1 LTKADY
7 LYIKEIMQDIS
18 SPKKKL
24 IVYIFLTIATLAV
37 FWQVNQFD
45 FINID
50 DNVYVTQNS
59 RVLSGINIRSF
70 QWAFLTTHAEF
81 WHPLTWLSLMLD
93 HDLYGFNAG
102 GYHLTNLI
110 LHILSTLLLFW
121 LFCRMTKEIWKSA
134 FVAALF
140 AIHPLHVESVAWIAE
155 RKDVLS
161 AFFCMLTLCLY
172 VYYAE
177 KPDLKRYVLVL
188 GAFVLAL
195 MSKPMV
201 VTLPVIMI
209 LLDYWP
215 LSRYQIGIEAR
226 KDNPLIWQLKEKT
239 PFFVLSAVFSI
250 IALLAKYNPTAQD
263 FALGSRLANAPVS
276 FVTYLIKAFWPNDL
290 AIFYPFSEQLPLWQV
305 SGSVLLIIFFSAAFI
320 LMARS
325 LPYLF
330 VGWFWYVITITPVIG
345 IIQVGKHAMADRFTY
360 LPLVGAGIMLAWGL
374 PFLLQSK
381 DSLKKILLPAGTF
394 LIALWAFAAWQ
405 QCGYWRNSIEL
416 FGHALKV
423 TKNNYLA
430 HNNLGLA
437 LFAEGETEEAIAH
450 YNEALNI
457 KPIRP
462 DHILVYNNRGIAYHR
477 LGLYQNALDDL
488 NKAISMKPDYADA
501 YSNRGIVYSNLNRNE
516 LALEDFNKA
525 VQLKPDYADLYNNR
539 GVAYAKLGHYQT
551 AIDDFSKAIDL
562 NPDYSD
568 ALSKRGVV
576 YLEQGNKELGCRDA
590 NRACELGNCEIF
602 KTAQR
607 KGDCR

>member
-1 LTKADY
+1 MSNN
-7 LYIKEIMQDIS
+7 INIS
-18 SPKKKL
+18 INKQKL
-24 IVYIFLTIATLAV
+24 IVCIFLIVATIAV

-50 DNVYVTQNS
+50 DNVYVTHNS

-93 HDLYGFNAG
+93 HDLYGLNAG

-110 LHILSTLLLFW
+110 LHILSVLLLFW

-134 FVAALF
+134 FVAFLF

-161 AFFCMLTLCLY
+161 AFFWMLTLCLY
-172 VYYAE
+172 VFYTE
-177 KPDLKRYVLVL
+177 KPDVKRYMLVL
-188 GAFVLAL
+188 GVFVLAL
-195 MSKPMV
+195 MSKPIV

-215 LSRYQIGIEAR
+215 MSRCRIGIESQR
-226 KDNPLIWQLKEKT
+226 GKIFFWQLKEKT
-239 PFFVLSAVFSI
+239 PFFILSAVFSI
-250 IALLAKYNPTAQD
+250 LAFLAQYNPTAQH
-263 FALGSRLANAPVS
+263 FPLSSRLANASVS
-276 FVTYLIKAFWPNDL
+276 FVTYLAKAFWPHDL

-305 SGSVLLIIFFSAAFI
+305 SGSILLIILISAAVI
-320 LMARS
+320 TMARS
-325 LPYLF
+325 FPYLF
-330 VGWFWYVITITPVIG
+330 VGWFWYVITIMPVIG
-345 IIQVGKHAMADRFTY
+345 ILQVGKQAMADRFTY
-360 LPLVGAGIMLAWGL
+360 LPLVGVGIILAWGL
-374 PFLLQSK
+374 PLLLQSRNTF
-381 DSLKKILLPAGTF
+381 KKILFPAGIF
-394 LIALWAFAAWQ
+394 LIALWTFLAWQ
-405 QCGYWRNSIEL
+405 QCSYWKNSMEL
-416 FGHALKV
+416 FNRALKV

-437 LFAEGETEEAIAH
+437 LFAEGKTEEAIAH
-450 YNEALNI
+450 YNEALSI
-457 KPIRP
+457 MPTTP
-462 DHILVYNNRGIAYHR
+462 DHILAYNNRGIAYSR

-488 NKAISMKPDYADA
+488 NKAIGMKPDYADA
-501 YSNRGIVYSNLNRNE
+501 YSNRGIVYSNLNRNQ

-525 VQLKPDYADLYNNR
+525 VQLRPDYADLYNNR
-539 GVAYAKLGHYQT
+539 GVAYAKLGNYQR

-590 NRACELGNCEIF
+590 NRACELGNCEIL
-602 KTAQR
+602 KSAR
-607 KGDCR
+607 LKGDCH

>member
-1 LTKADY
+1 MSNN
-7 LYIKEIMQDIS
+7 INIS
-18 SPKKKL
+18 INKQKL
-24 IVYIFLTIATLAV
+24 IVCIFLIVATIAV

-45 FINID
+45 FVNID
-50 DNVYVTQNS
+50 DNVYVTHNS

-93 HDLYGFNAG
+93 HDLYGLNAG

-161 AFFCMLTLCLY
+161 TFFWMLTLCLY
-172 VYYAE
+172 VFYTE
-177 KPDLKRYVLVL
+177 KPDVKRYMLVL
-188 GAFVLAL
+188 GVFVLAL

-215 LSRYQIGIEAR
+215 ISRCRKGIESQR
-226 KDNPLIWQLKEKT
+226 GNLFFWQLKEKM
-239 PFFVLSAVFSI
+239 PFFVLSAFFSI
-250 IALLAKYNPTAQD
+250 LAFLAQYNPTKQI
-263 FALGSRLANAPVS
+263 FPLNSRLANASVS
-276 FVTYLIKAFWPNDL
+276 SVAYLAKTFWPHDL
-290 AIFYPFSEQLPLWQV
+290 AIFYPFSQRIELWQV
-305 SGSVLLIIFFSAAFI
+305 SVSALLIILISVAVI
-320 LMARS
+320 IMARS

-330 VGWFWYVITITPVIG
+330 AGWFWYLITIMPVIG
-345 IIQVGKHAMADRFTY
+345 IIQVGKQAMADRFTY
-360 LPLVGAGIMLAWGL
+360 LPLVGVGIMLAWGL
-374 PFLLQSK
+374 PLLLQSRNTF
-381 DSLKKILLPAGTF
+381 KKILFPAGIF
-394 LIALWAFAAWQ
+394 LIALWAFLAWQ
-405 QCGYWRNSIEL
+405 QCSYWKNSMEL
-416 FGHALKV
+416 FNRALKV

-437 LFAEGETEEAIAH
+437 LFAEGKTEEAIAH
-450 YNEALNI
+450 YNEALSI
-457 KPIRP
+457 MPTTP
-462 DHILVYNNRGIAYHR
+462 DHILAYNNRGIAYSR

-488 NKAISMKPDYADA
+488 NRAIGMKPDYADA
-501 YSNRGIVYSNLNRNE
+501 YSNRGIVYSNLNRNQ

-525 VQLKPDYADLYNNR
+525 VQLKPDYADLYINR
-539 GVAYAKLGHYQT
+539 GVAYAKLGHYQR
-551 AIDDFSKAIDL
+551 AIDDFNKAIDL

-590 NRACELGNCEIF
+590 NRACELGNCEIL
-602 KTAQR
+602 KSAR
-607 KGDCR
+607 LKGDCH